1 MSDDTDPFGSGVF
14 GATKM
19 VAQKRDSWEKGDL
32 ASHSDASHTSSTKKG
47 DFQFP
52 DRCVDLFGL
61 FLDEDIRYAR
71 QEMFDQ
77 IENNQIGSANQ
88 PMTQPARLMQKTVVT
103 IQAINK
109 QAERDRHK
117 QRTR

>member
-1 MSDDTDPFGSGVF
+1 MSDDIDPFGSGAF
-14 GATKM
+14 GATKK
-19 VAQKRDSWEKGDL
+19 VAQKRDSWE
-32 ASHSDASHTSSTKKG
+32 KG

-61 FLDEDIRYAR
+61 LLDEDIRYAR

-77 IENNQIGSANQ
+77 IENNQIGTANQ
-88 PMTQPARLMQKTVVT
+88 PMTQPAQLMQKTVVT
-103 IQAINK
+103 IHAINK